1 MGLIGGPTV
10 VDDVV
15 CEMRGAYSIAVDS
28 RLDPGSAQY
37 PRGGRRRLGQSTT
50 PLEPRD
56 QTLEQLRA
64 HPGAEL
70 QQRRLTDPG
79 RALGRGHGAVP
90 ACGSPGVTD
99 GCRWGAALGTAR

>member
-1 MGLIGGPTV
+1 MGLIGGLAS

-15 CEMRGAYSIAVDS
+15 CEMSPAYSGAVYA
-28 RLDPGSAQY
+28 RLDPGGARY
-37 PRGGRRRLGQSTT
+37 PRGGRRRLGHSMT
-50 PLEPRD
+50 PLDPRD

-64 HPGAEL
+64 DPGAEL

-79 RALGRGHGAVP
+79 RALARGHGAVV

-99 GCRWGAALGTAR
+99 RYRWDAALGTAR